1 MFKSKHSYLNFQRP
15 MAYFQQSDLQYQYT
29 WSANGGDD
37 PKLRGEP
44 DASLL
49 DRTQGHEVLYMIR
62 KLMEAWWG
70 DSATITL
77 GKKIE
82 KMIKLHP
89 SDIRSQE
96 KVKKWILDNWKNF

>member
-1 MFKSKHSYLNFQRP
+1 
-15 MAYFQQSDLQYQYT
+15 MAYFKQSDLQYHYAR
-29 WSANGGDD
+29 SADGGDN
-37 PKLRGEP
+37 PNLKGEP
-44 DASLL
+44 DSSLL
-49 DRTQGHEVLYMIR
+49 DRTQEYEVLYMIR

-70 DSATITL
+70 DSATISL